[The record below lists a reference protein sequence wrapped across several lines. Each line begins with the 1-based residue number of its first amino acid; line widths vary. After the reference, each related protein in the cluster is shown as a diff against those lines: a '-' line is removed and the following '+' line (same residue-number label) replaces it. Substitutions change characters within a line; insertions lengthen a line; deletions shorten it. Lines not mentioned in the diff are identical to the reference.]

1 LSISLGNILN
11 IRQKLIITLINIL
24 FIVSVSKG
32 QYLILSLYLL
42 TTTGVILIF
51 SPGIKQLLRRVFIV
65 FLYPFFISIFIPF
78 LSKGNAVVKF
88 DLKIFDLIITDNGIT
103 VFTTVLIK
111 SFLSVLL
118 MASLLLSSS
127 EMELLDGLRKIRLPR
142 IIVSIIFLMYRYVFL
157 IIDESRIGQMAIK
170 ARVFKKRSYG
180 AINKR
185 ITHLMGNLFIKSF
198 NRAENI
204 YKSMESR
211 GFDGDFYIVE
221 NGNEEKIHGN
231 MVLSIFII
239 IPVLLKAVELCN
251 IL

>member
-1 LSISLGNILN
+1 MSISLENVLN

-42 TTTGVILIF
+42 TTIGAILIF

-78 LSKGNAVVKF
+78 LSSGNAVVKF

-103 VFTTVLIK
+103 VFITVLIK

-142 IIVSIIFLMYRYVFL
+142 IIVSV
-157 IIDESRIGQMAIK
+157 
-170 ARVFKKRSYG
+170 SY
-180 AINKR
+180 
-185 ITHLMGNLFIKSF
+185 THLTLPTN
-198 NRAENI
+198 
-204 YKSMESR
+204 
-211 GFDGDFYIVE
+211 
-221 NGNEEKIHGN
+221 
-231 MVLSIFII
+231 
-239 IPVLLKAVELCN
+239 
-251 IL
+251 